1 MEIPVLQGRY
11 LTPQDTNDS
20 EPVVVIDSDL
30 ARAYFGDRNP
40 VGQPIEIPH
49 WGTARIVGVVG
60 HVRHWG
66 LDDVNLYTQ
75 NQIYASFYQLADA
88 FVPVFTGD
96 MTLVVRT
103 PLDPATVLPA
113 IKAAVYGA
121 GGGQPVY
128 NVHTM
133 RQIVAG
139 SMTSQRFP
147 MILLGTFA
155 GLALLLACVGIYGV
169 MSYAMTQRVREVGIR
184 MALGAEKRDVLRM
197 VIGQG
202 LRLAVTGIAI
212 GAVGALALTRVL
224 SGFSHLLYGVGAE
237 DPLTLLAVSLAMIA
251 AAVLAC
257 YIPARRAARLDP
269 MEALRQ
275 D

>member
-11 LTPQDTNDS
+11 LTPLDTFNS

-66 LDDVNLYTQ
+66 LDDANLYTQ

-96 MTLVVRT
+96 MTFVVRT

-128 NVHTM
+128 NVQTM
-133 RQIVAG
+133 RQIVDGIDNAA
-139 SMTSQRFP
+139 
-147 MILLGTFA
+147 TFSHDSA
-155 GLALLLACVGIYGV
+155 WNICRACV
-169 MSYAMTQRVREVGIR
+169 AARVRR
-184 MALGAEKRDVLRM
+184 NLRRYVLR
-197 VIGQG
+197 
-202 LRLAVTGIAI
+202 
-212 GAVGALALTRVL
+212 
-224 SGFSHLLYGVGAE
+224 
-237 DPLTLLAVSLAMIA
+237 DD
-251 AAVLAC
+251 
-257 YIPARRAARLDP
+257 AAR
-269 MEALRQ
+269 A
-275 D
+275 